1 MPLKDWRQDPNGGN
15 WVDQE
20 GKHWSGDEPD
30 FPGYSVGNMNKYAQ
44 YPADA
49 VQNPYTGHF
58 VDSTGKKWFAD
69 EPDLEVGGVNIV
81 AQRPP

>member
-1 MPLKDWRQDPNGGN
+1 
-15 WVDQE
+15 
-20 GKHWSGDEPD
+20 
-30 FPGYSVGNMNKYAQ
+30 MNKYPQ